1 METVLYEYTFD
12 FANILLC
19 FIPLVIGV
27 VFLTNSIKQVRQ
39 KVKNKGWNGLVDS
52 FFKYAGFVVGT
63 LCIFLFLT
71 IFVGVLLEHKDYVE
85 LIDNN
90 EVCVIEGYV
99 EEYHPMPYEGH
110 DTEHFEIDGVYFEY
124 SDYNMVNGY
133 NISASHGG
141 VVTHNGQHLRIKYI
155 QNEYDGVTNN
165 VIIYIAQIENESA
178 NNESL

>member
-1 METVLYEYTFD
+1 METVLYEYTFN
-12 FANILLC
+12 FENICLC

-27 VFLTNSIKQVRQ
+27 VFLANSIKQARQ
-39 KVKNKGWNGLVDS
+39 KAKNKGWDGFVDS
-52 FFKYAGFVVGT
+52 FFKYVGFVVGP
-63 LCIFLFLT
+63 LCIFLFFT
-71 IFVGVLLEHKDYVE
+71 IFIGVLFEHKDYVE

-110 DTEHFEIDGVYFEY
+110 DTEHFEINGVYFEY
-124 SDYNMVNGY
+124 SDYIMVNGY

-155 QNEYDGVTNN
+155 PNEYDGVTNN
-165 VIIYIAQIENESA
+165 AIIYIAQIGNESA
-178 NNESL
+178 NNDSL

>member
-1 METVLYEYTFD
+1 METVLYEYTFN
-12 FANILLC
+12 FENICLC

-27 VFLTNSIKQVRQ
+27 VFLVNSIKQARQ
-39 KVKNKGWNGLVDS
+39 KVKNKGWNGFVDS
-52 FFKYAGFVVGT
+52 FFKYVGFVVGP

-71 IFVGVLLEHKDYVE
+71 ISVGVLFEHRDYVE

-110 DTEHFEIDGVYFEY
+110 DTEHFEINGVYFEY
-124 SDYNMVNGY
+124 SDYIMVNGY

-155 QNEYDGVTNN
+155 PHEYDGVTNN
-165 VIIYIAQIENESA
+165 AIIYIAQIRNESA
-178 NNESL
+178 NNDSL